1 MVLELVTGGTLR
13 QLMIRGDLDA
23 LTWQERVQVAVDVAS
38 ALYHLHYNHTPPF
51 VHRAVTSS
59 NVLLTEDMTA
69 KVLLACCFG
78 GDLDALTWQERVQ
91 VAVDVASALYHLHY
105 NHTPPF
111 VHRAVTSSNVLL
123 TEDMTAKSSLGVATT
138 ADVLAY
144 GVLLLELITGQTAD
158 GTTQIVATPRY
169 KQRSNSFFRHSPSS
183 SPFPPS
189 SPAAP
194 YLPLQSAPFL
204 DDPQMMP
211 LMADAQLGGHTCR

>member
-13 QLMIRGDLDA
+13 QRMIRGDLDA

-69 KVLLACCFG
+69 KLSDLGLARG
-78 GDLDALTWQERVQ
+78 SSDASGFRPLQ
-91 VAVDVASALYHLHY
+91 
-105 NHTPPF
+105 
-111 VHRAVTSSNVLL
+111 
-123 TEDMTAKSSLGVATT
+123 SSLGVATT